1 VLLVGHDGG
10 IESVYRNGPGGA
22 PVDVDR
28 AVVGQVMK
36 ERTGLLSTDASTI
49 PSASDAPAGSRRAV
63 LCAPLEAGDRPVGVL
78 YLASQAGA
86 FENEDLQ
93 LLTAVSR
100 VSATAVAN
108 VRRLAMLET
117 ETERL
122 KADLQL
128 KTNLVGDS
136 EPMRRVYD
144 MIGRVARAD
153 SNVLI
158 AGETGTGK
166 ELVARLASG
175 AMRSWRTSAP
185 AGWAKCIVR
194 ETPISRRT
202 WPSRSSPR
210 RLRRM
215 RRPFRGSTGSVEW
228 VRCSSIRTSAVG

>member
-1 VLLVGHDGG
+1 
-10 IESVYRNGPGGA
+10 
-22 PVDVDR
+22 
-28 AVVGQVMK
+28 M
-36 ERTGLLSTDASTI
+36 
-49 PSASDAPAGSRRAV
+49 

-78 YLASQAGA
+78 YLASRGGA

-100 VSATAVAN
+100 LSATAVAN

-144 MIGRVARAD
+144 TIGRVARAD

-158 AGETGTGK
+158 AGETGR
-166 ELVARLASG
+166 A
-175 AMRSWRTSAP
+175 RSWSRAPFTSTAAAP
-185 AGWAKCIVR
+185 AGR
-194 ETPISRRT
+194 S
-202 WPSRSSPR
+202 WPSTA
-210 RLRRM
+210 
-215 RRPFRGSTGSVEW
+215 RP
-228 VRCSSIRTSAVG
+228 